1 VTIKKKRKT
10 TEENKSEKVLE
21 VKEKV
26 KDEKKS
32 THLQKT
38 PEKKKSKIDGVKKL
52 LKIIEKKKK

>member
-10 TEENKSEKVLE
+10 PEENKSDKVL
-21 VKEKV
+21 KE

-32 THLQKT
+32 IHIQNT
-38 PEKKKSKIDGVKKL
+38 PEKKKLKIEGVKKL